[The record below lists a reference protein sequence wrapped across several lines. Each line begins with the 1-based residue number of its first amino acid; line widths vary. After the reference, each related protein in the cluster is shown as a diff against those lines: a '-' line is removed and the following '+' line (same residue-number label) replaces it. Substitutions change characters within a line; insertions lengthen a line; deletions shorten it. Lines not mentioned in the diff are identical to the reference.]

1 MPKTILIHSFHHGVG
16 RSNMTANL
24 AYLLAAM
31 GQRVG
36 IIDTD
41 TSSPTIH
48 RLVGLKE
55 EIITYSF
62 NDFLGGKCNLEQAA
76 YNVTSHLD
84 KNLKGHLF
92 LTPANTIS
100 EEPARELNDSQDV
113 DSLNSGCQKL
123 MEALKLDILLI
134 DTQPGVSQK
143 SLVSITI
150 ADTLV
155 IILRLNQ
162 PDYQGTSVTV
172 DVVRQLSIPRVVL
185 IVNEAPKTFNFAEI
199 KAKMERTYNCEV
211 AAILPHVDEMMALAN
226 NDIFA
231 LRYPKH
237 PMTATLNEAA
247 ANLIA

>member
-1 MPKTILIHSFHHGVG
+1 MPNTILIHSFHHGVG

-24 AYLLAAM
+24 AYLLATK

-48 RLVGLKE
+48 QFFGLKE
-55 EIITYSF
+55 EVITYSF
-62 NDFLGGKCNLEQAA
+62 NDFLGGKCHLEQAV
-76 YNVTSHLD
+76 YNVTSQVDEDLA
-84 KNLKGHLF
+84 GHLF

-100 EEPARELNDSQDV
+100 GEPARELNDSQDV
-113 DSLNSGCQKL
+113 DLLNRGCQKL
-123 MEALKLDILLI
+123 VEALKLDVLLI
-134 DTQPGVSQK
+134 DTQPGISQK

-155 IILRLNQ
+155 VILRLNQ
-162 PDYQGTSVTV
+162 RDYQGTSVTV

-185 IVNEAPKTFNFAEI
+185 IVNEAPKAYNFAEI
-199 KAKMERTYNCEV
+199 KEKMERTYNCEV

-237 PMTATLNEAA
+237 SMTATLAEVA

>member
-24 AYLLAAM
+24 AYLLATM
-31 GQRVG
+31 GKRVG

-48 RLVGLKE
+48 HFFGLKQE
-55 EIITYSF
+55 KITYSF
-62 NDFLGGKCNLEQAA
+62 NDFLGGKCNLEQTA

-84 KNLKGHLF
+84 ENLKGHLF
-92 LTPANTIS
+92 LTPANNIS
-100 EEPARELNDSQDV
+100 EEPALELDGSQDV
-113 DSLNSGCQKL
+113 ELLNKGCQKL
-123 MEALKLDILLI
+123 IEALMLDVLLI
-134 DTQPGVSQK
+134 DTQPGVNQK

-150 ADTLV
+150 ADTLI

-162 PDYQGTSVTV
+162 LDYQGTSVTV
-172 DVVRQLSIPRVVL
+172 EVVRQLSIPRVVL
-185 IVNEAPKTFNFAEI
+185 FVNEAPKTFNFAEI
-199 KAKMERTYNCEV
+199 KAKLERTYNCEV
-211 AAILPHVDEMMALAN
+211 AAILPHADELMALAN

-237 PMTATLNEAA
+237 PVTAILKEAA
-247 ANLIA
+247 ADLIA